1 MIRTAKET
9 TATQGPANAAAL
21 AFQLVYALTVRE
33 LKLNYDRSF
42 LGFIWT
48 LASPLLRLGT
58 LYFVFHV
65 LLDHGGDSYAA
76 YVFIGLLSYVWFQ
89 VSVMAGCWAV
99 LSSPELILRPG
110 FPRWVLPLIPVS
122 SGAVRFILALPLAIL
137 LAWFLTGPPQ
147 LNILLFPAIIVLQVF
162 VTIPLSFAV
171 AALTSRY
178 RDVHE
183 IMQVLTLL
191 LFFLTPIFYQRS
203 DVPDAYQWIATINP
217 LAYVVDAY
225 RWALLGTPAPPIADL
240 YFTIATTAVTLFF
253 FIRLF
258 IRMSNRFVEDL

>member
-1 MIRTAKET
+1 MNRTATET
-9 TATQGPANAAAL
+9 WRSVGRPNVAAHASR
-21 AFQLVYALTVRE
+21 LVYALTVRE
-33 LKLNYDRSF
+33 LKVNYDRSF
-42 LGFIWT
+42 FGFAWT

-65 LLDHGGDSYAA
+65 LLEHGGDSYAA

-99 LSSPELILRPG
+99 LSNPELVLRPG
-110 FPRWVLPLIPVS
+110 FPRWILPLVPVT
-122 SGAVRFILALPLAIL
+122 SGAVRFILALPLAVI
-137 LAWFLTGPPQ
+137 LAWYLTGPPQ
-147 LNILLFPAIIVLQVF
+147 ASILLFPAIIVLQVL
-162 VTIPLSFAV
+162 VTIPLTFAV

-203 DVPDAYQWIATINP
+203 DVPEAYQWIATINP
-217 LAYVVDAY
+217 LAYVVEAY
-225 RWALLGTPAPPIADL
+225 RWALLGAPAPPIKDL
-240 YFTIATTAVTLFF
+240 YFTIAVVIVTLFIF
-253 FIRLF
+253 VRLF
-258 IRMSNRFVEDL
+258 MRMSNRFVEDL